1 MQITINTNQQ
11 KEKSFLEK
19 VIESAGR
26 MKEEKDDI
34 RQDLLD
40 NLSNV
45 KIEKGEESKK
55 K

>member
-1 MQITINTNQQ
+1 MQITINTNQ
-11 KEKSFLEK
+11 KKDKSFLEK

-26 MKEEKDDI
+26 MKEEKDDV

-45 KIEKGEESKK
+45 KIEEGEESKK

>member
-1 MQITINTNQQ
+1 MQITINTNQK

-26 MKEEKDDI
+26 MEEEKDDV
-34 RQDLLD
+34 RQDVLD

-45 KIEKGEESKK
+45 QIEKGKESKK